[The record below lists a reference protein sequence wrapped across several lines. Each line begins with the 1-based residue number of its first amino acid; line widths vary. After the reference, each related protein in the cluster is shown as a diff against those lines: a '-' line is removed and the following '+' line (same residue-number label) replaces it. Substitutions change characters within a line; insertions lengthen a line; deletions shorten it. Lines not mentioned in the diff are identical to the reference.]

1 MVMPAADAVLQ
12 QRDGRTVLRFER
24 LLRHSPE
31 RVWRA
36 LTEQGEL
43 ERWHPTPFALDAAGA
58 RVRFGGEIGDGR
70 LVVHDPPRTLAYA
83 WGEDELRWDLRP
95 HDDGTLLVLE
105 HTFDD
110 RWKAARDAAGWH
122 LCLDALA
129 AALDGAPRPAG
140 ATAAG
145 DDGADAIPSEWAQL
159 NSSYEQR
166 FEIPHERATPPPTN
180 QGTA

>member
-1 MVMPAADAVLQ
+1 MPAADAVLQ

-24 LLRHSPE
+24 VLRHAPE

-58 RVRFGGEIGDGR
+58 RVRFGGEMGDGR
-70 LVVHDPPRTLAYA
+70 LVEHDPPRTLAYA
-83 WGEDELRWDLRP
+83 WGEDELRWRLQP

-129 AALDGAPRPAG
+129 TVLDGGAPPA
-140 ATAAG
+140 AADG
-145 DDGADAIPSEWAQL
+145 DDAIPSQWAQL

-166 FEIPHERATPPPTN
+166 FEIPHERATPPPTS